1 MIWPNGK
8 KADSCFEVYINHT
21 INSLRRLKDC
31 IVANLNNKIPCD
43 KIKIYDYKEIEIDDA
58 DIAYLSNNQTLY
70 VSLDGILN
78 LNKDLYSLLL

>member
-8 KADSCFEVYINHT
+8 KADSCFEIYINHT

-31 IVANLNNKIPCD
+31 IVANLNNKIPSD
-43 KIKIYDYKEIEIDDA
+43 RIKIYDYKEIEIDDA

-70 VSLDGILN
+70 VSLDGIKN
-78 LNKDLYSLLL
+78 LKLLCFNF

>member
-8 KADSCFEVYINHT
+8 KADSCFEIYINHT

-31 IVANLNNKIPCD
+31 IVANINNKIPSD

-70 VSLDGILN
+70 VSLDGIFKIN
-78 LNKDLYSLLL
+78 

>member
-8 KADSCFEVYINHT
+8 KADSCFEIYINHS

-31 IVANLNNKIPCD
+31 IVANLVNKIPSD

-58 DIAYLSNNQTLY
+58 DIAYLSNNQSLY
-70 VSLDGILN
+70 VSLDGTIII
-78 LNKDLYSLLL
+78 Y